1 MAAAAR
7 LSGRRREGQ
16 AAQVW
21 AVPLAKTREP
31 EPAGTSRGGAK
42 ILPRADDGQAAPAV
56 SGKAVAEAE
65 PGGKRV
71 PVVRLGLARAT
82 TRAVP
87 VVTAPPDVPVRP
99 QVRGTPAALVAAAIA
114 PVGPARPLARA
125 TPVGVG
131 VGMTAPDD
139 RVRPQVPVTPA
150 LAAEAIVREG
160 RVRPL
165 GRGMREV
172 APAGLVGTAP
182 AGRARGT
189 AIPPAGAGL
198 APRARAMQA
207 QRARGETA
215 ATAIG
220 RAVAQTDRG
229 PDTPAP
235 AAVAR
240 IAMNVVSA
248 PASARTEAVVQTEP
262 AVPSGAVVRIGL
274 IG

>member
-1 MAAAAR
+1 
-7 LSGRRREGQ
+7 
-16 AAQVW
+16 
-21 AVPLAKTREP
+21 LAKTREP

-42 ILPRADDGQAAPAV
+42 TLPRADGGQAAPAV
-56 SGKAVAEAE
+56 SGKAAAEAE
-65 PGGKRV
+65 SGGKRV

-82 TRAVP
+82 ARAVP
-87 VVTAPPDVPVRP
+87 VVTALPDVPVRP
-99 QVRGTPAALVAAAIA
+99 QVRGTPAALVAGAIA
-114 PVGPARPLARA
+114 PVDPARRLVRA
-125 TPVGVG
+125 MPIGVG

-160 RVRPL
+160 RVRPP

-189 AIPPAGAGL
+189 AVLPPAGAGL
-198 APRARAMQA
+198 APRPRAMQA

-220 RAVAQTDRG
+220 RAVAQPDRG

-248 PASARTEAVVQTEP
+248 PASARTEPVVQTEP
-262 AVPSGAVVRIGL
+262 TVLSGAVVRIGL